1 MKSGKNFLQNYVYW
15 KNLNFDL
22 IIFIKKDMETIMPIY
37 MAHIGEEYLIK
48 KVGGLEETKHH
59 LKNLGFVPGA
69 QVSVV
74 AVMNGNLIVQVK
86 DARVAISKELAGKI
100 II

>member
-1 MKSGKNFLQNYVYW
+1 
-15 KNLNFDL
+15 
-22 IIFIKKDMETIMPIY
+22 MPIY
-37 MAHIGEEYLIK
+37 MAQIGEEYLVK
-48 KVGGLEETKHH
+48 KIGGLEETKRH

-74 AVMNGNLIVQVK
+74 AVMNGNLIVQIK
-86 DARVAISKELAGKI
+86 DARVGISREQAGKI

>member
-1 MKSGKNFLQNYVYW
+1 
-15 KNLNFDL
+15 
-22 IIFIKKDMETIMPIY
+22 MPIY
-37 MAHIGEEYLIK
+37 MAKIGQEYLVK
-48 KVGGLEETKHH
+48 KIGGLEETKRH

-74 AVMNGNLIVQVK
+74 AIMNGNLIIQIK
-86 DARVAISKELAGKI
+86 DARIAVSREMAGKI